1 MSDTTYILILVG
13 ALIACYFEMVR
24 YDIELRSPRYLKPKG
39 FFRMHDI
46 EDGVLQLTTEEDI
59 QVKHQYITNMWMET
73 QDVVSDRG
81 IDHKIQEVSQ

>member
-1 MSDTTYILILVG
+1 
-13 ALIACYFEMVR
+13 
-24 YDIELRSPRYLKPKG
+24 
-39 FFRMHDI
+39 MHDI